1 MNTSQSPQLWGGRFK
16 KPLDKKTVKFNAS
29 ILFDKK
35 LALQDIQGSQAHA
48 EMLGKQ
54 KIITIEEAHSLILG
68 LEKIKEKVL
77 NNTAVFTEEAEDIH
91 MNIELL
97 LLKEVGDV
105 AKKLHTARSRNDQVA
120 LDLRL
125 YLREEIIH
133 IKDLLTS
140 LLFSLKVIGN
150 EHKETI
156 LPGYTHLQ
164 RAQPITLEKYLDA
177 YYCML
182 ERDMGRF
189 DDCFKRMNFS
199 PLGAGALIGTT
210 LPIDRSYVA
219 KKLNFSGIIKNSLDA
234 VSDRDFVIEFMSA
247 SSILITHLSRFC
259 EDIII
264 WATDEFGFIKLDD
277 AFATGS
283 SLMPNKKNP
292 DIPELIRGK
301 TGRVFGHLVGILT
314 IMKALPLGYN
324 KDLQEDKEG
333 LFDTVDTI
341 KSCLEIF
348 TPFLESL
355 QYQKETMKYSAVNS
369 YIWSTHLL
377 EQLVTSGVAFRQAH
391 ELIGNLVIYCLENNK
406 YFKNLTKEECDKI
419 SPYIYSSI
427 INLNFEVK
435 EKK

>member
-1 MNTSQSPQLWGGRFK
+1 MNIASTQQLWGGRFK

-29 ILFDKK
+29 ILFDQK
-35 LALQDIQGSQAHA
+35 LAMQDILGSQVHA
-48 EMLGKQ
+48 EMLGVQGIITLEESQILIKGLENIKQ
-54 KIITIEEAHSLILG
+54 KIIDQ
-68 LEKIKEKVL
+68 KVE
-77 NNTAVFTEEAEDIH
+77 FTEEAEDIH

-125 YLREEIIH
+125 YLREEILN
-133 IKDLLTS
+133 IKNQIQS
-140 LLFSLKVIGN
+140 LLVTLKN
-150 EHKETI
+150 LSQQNKNTM

-164 RAQPITLEKYLDA
+164 RAQPISLEKYFGA
-177 YYCML
+177 YSSMF
-182 ERDMGRF
+182 ERDLSRLE
-189 DDCFKRMNFS
+189 DCFKRMNFS
-199 PLGAGALIGTT
+199 PLGAGAIAGTT
-210 LPIDRSYVA
+210 LPIDRIFVA
-219 KKLNFSGIIKNSLDA
+219 QKLNFSGIIQNTLDA
-234 VSDRDFVIEFMSA
+234 VSDRDFVIEFIST

-259 EDIII
+259 EDIIV
-264 WATDEFGFIKLDD
+264 WATEEFGFIKLDD

-301 TGRVFGHLVGILT
+301 TGRVFGHLFGILT
-314 IMKALPLGYN
+314 IMKALPIGYN

-341 KSCLEIF
+341 KNCLEIF
-348 TPFLESL
+348 IPFIESL
-355 QYQKETMKYSAVNS
+355 QFQKEIMKKSTVDS

-377 EQLVTSGVAFRQAH
+377 EELVKSGVAFRQAH
-391 ELIGNLVIYCLENNK
+391 ELIGNLVIYCLESNK

-419 SPYIYSSI
+419 SAFIYPSLIQLKI
-427 INLNFEVK
+427 I
-435 EKK
+435 